1 MSGPLKL
8 LLTGIF
14 VVNSVFT
21 RVIIFLSVCR
31 CYSFHIGYSQ
41 SAVENLSWESEDLPW
56 SSRVTNRDTICVS
69 VSISVRADNN
79 MFLSSL
85 LLTESK
91 DGFS

>member
-1 MSGPLKL
+1 MSEPLKL

-14 VVNSVFT
+14 VVNCVFI

-31 CYSFHIGYSQ
+31 CYAFCMGCSQ
-41 SAVENLSWESEDLPW
+41 SAVKNLGWESEDLEIL
-56 SSRVTNRDTICVS
+56 SICVS

-79 MFLSSL
+79 MSLSSL
-85 LLTESK
+85 LLSESK